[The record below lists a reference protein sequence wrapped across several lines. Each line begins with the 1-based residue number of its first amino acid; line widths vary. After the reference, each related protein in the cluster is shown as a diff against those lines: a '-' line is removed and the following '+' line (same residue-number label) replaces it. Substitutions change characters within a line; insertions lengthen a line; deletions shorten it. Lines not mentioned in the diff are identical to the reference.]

1 MGRNSPLVPQLLKK
15 IYEQSR
21 ASGQHGGLPPL
32 YGFVHEHTRKH
43 EVTHEQTRDI
53 AGAQRGPVVKLAEE
67 RELTGEP
74 EVGEMSSPMT
84 ISINHT
90 PLKLDT

>member
-1 MGRNSPLVPQLLKK
+1 MGRNSPLVPQLLEE
-15 IYEQSR
+15 IYEKSR
-21 ASGQHGGLPPL
+21 ASRQNGELPPL

-67 RELTGEP
+67 RELTGE
-74 EVGEMSSPMT
+74 EE
-84 ISINHT
+84 
-90 PLKLDT
+90 LYDLCLDERGCSVP